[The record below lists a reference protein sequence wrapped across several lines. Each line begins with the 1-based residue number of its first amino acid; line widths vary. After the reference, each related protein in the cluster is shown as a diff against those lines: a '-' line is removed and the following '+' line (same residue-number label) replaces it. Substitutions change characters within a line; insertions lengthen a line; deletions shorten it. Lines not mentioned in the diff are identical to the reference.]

1 MAPVSQLRTSQNF
14 QDALRR
20 SAAFGDKKVD
30 TIEPGEEFAPSADV
44 HEVPGHLRRRSGQ
57 VVKPTKK
64 RAFGEDISDAQLFFW
79 CLVVVLSGFYFMFW
93 REEKFTVGFCGVP
106 QVERAPRPR
115 LPY

>member
-1 MAPVSQLRTSQNF
+1 MPPVSQLRTSQNF

-20 SAAFGDKKVD
+20 SAAFGDKKVG

-44 HEVPGHLRRRSGQ
+44 HEVPAHLRRRSGQ
-57 VVKPTKK
+57 LVKPVKK
-64 RAFGEDISDAQLFFW
+64 KMFGEDISDAQLFFW

-106 QVERAPRPR
+106 QAERTFPPQIAD
-115 LPY
+115 